1 MLDTNPLILVT
12 GSSDGIGLETARTLA
27 HNGATVLLHGRN
39 LEKTALARKEVEAAC
54 SRSLPE
60 PVLGDLSSLK
70 SAVGIAAELQ
80 ERGVFPDVLVN
91 NAGVFCKERVLSV
104 DGIEQTMA
112 INHFGPFALTRAL
125 LTQTGQRLRRIINVS
140 SIAHTRGQLDLADL
154 RLGNRRFDGYG
165 AYAAS
170 KLANVLY
177 TVALAEKLQGKT
189 TVNALHP
196 GVVSTK
202 LLREGFGSGGSDSLA
217 DGAATSVM
225 LALDPQWEH
234 TTGQYFA
241 SRRPA
246 AVNPLAKD
254 LAFCRAF
261 FEETERIVDSVLASS
276 RTS

>member
-1 MLDTNPLILVT
+1 MLETNPLILVT

-154 RLGNRRFDGYG
+154 RLVKRRFDGYG

-170 KLANVLY
+170 KLANV
-177 TVALAEKLQGKT
+177 QGKT

>member
-125 LTQTGQRLRRIINVS
+125 LTQTGHRLRRIINVS
-140 SIAHTRGQLDLADL
+140 SIAHTRGRIHLEDLTLAQ
-154 RLGNRRFDGYG
+154 GWTGYA
-165 AYAAS
+165 AYAQS
-170 KLANVLY
+170 KLANVMH
-177 TVALAEKLQGKT
+177 AIELAERHDPAKL
-189 TVNALHP
+189 VAYSLHP
-196 GVVSTK
+196 GVIGTK
-202 LLREGFGSGGSDSLA
+202 LLRQGFGPVQGASTETGARTPIRLA
-217 DGAATSVM
+217 GATSV
-225 LALDPQWEH
+225 DEPSG
-234 TTGQYFA
+234 TYFNEGTPTQPATAARDKQLRAGLWDA
-241 SRRPA
+241 SVR
-246 AVNPLAKD
+246 LAK
-254 LAFCRAF
+254 L
-261 FEETERIVDSVLASS
+261 
-276 RTS
+276 